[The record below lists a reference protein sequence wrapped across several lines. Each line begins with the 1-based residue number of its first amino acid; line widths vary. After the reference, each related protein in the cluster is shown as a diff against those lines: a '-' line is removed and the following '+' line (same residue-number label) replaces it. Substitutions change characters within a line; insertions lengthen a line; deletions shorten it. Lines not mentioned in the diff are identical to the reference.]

1 MIILT
6 ITHYFL
12 RGFCNSML
20 HLFGSIAWLIFWAI
34 IAIYTIAIL
43 ASTAFILIVYPI
55 LNLFF
60 KKTVDEIEKIEV

>member
-1 MIILT
+1 
-6 ITHYFL
+6 
-12 RGFCNSML
+12 ML